1 MNIKMDNFEATEE
14 ILIKFAGM
22 RRTIKRGEIYWVK
35 LDPTF
40 GKEVNKT
47 RPCLVIS
54 NNRQNEFSPLIIVV
68 PITSDLDKIYPF
80 EVVVEIGWGKGK
92 ILTDQVRSLDKDR
105 LGNKI
110 GQIDETTMTEIS
122 EKMKRVMALEKQYE

>member
-1 MNIKMDNFEATEE
+1 MSKRI
-14 ILIKFAGM
+14 
-22 RRTIKRGEIYWVK
+22 IKRGEIYWVK

-40 GKEVNKT
+40 GSEINKV

-54 NNRQNEFSPLIIVV
+54 NNRQNEFSPLVIVI

-80 EVVVEIGWGKGK
+80 ELMVELGSGKGK
-92 ILTDQVRSLDKDR
+92 ILTDQVRSLDKER

-110 GQIDETTMTEIS
+110 SELDEETMTQIS